1 MANISEN
8 HATSSPHR
16 LRFLFARRLPR
27 QLRRQLLLRQ
37 FQPSARKLLVDRPA
51 PGHRQ
56 RFKTRR
62 IGHRQGVEGWRPH
75 GRVVED
81 LLLGWGQVEWQVE
94 WIVFFSKK

>member
-1 MANISEN
+1 MQ
-8 HATSSPHR
+8 HLSPHR
-16 LRFLFARRLPR
+16 LRFLLARRLPR
-27 QLRRQLLLRQ
+27 QLRRQ
-37 FQPSARKLLVDRPA
+37 LLVDRPA

-62 IGHRQGVEGWRPH
+62 VGHRQGVEGWRPH
-75 GRVVED
+75 GRVVGD